1 MNKAGWTVF
10 ICQIRSCLWDAY
22 IKYKVNGYMPLR
34 GLAMKYKR
42 LEDDG
47 ATQWKEPEFPLEEA
61 VCRRA
66 HQLEISTVDFLSE
79 N

>member
-1 MNKAGWTVF
+1 
-10 ICQIRSCLWDAY
+10 
-22 IKYKVNGYMPLR
+22 MPLR